1 MIKQIKLWYWKF
13 VVSSLK
19 DELEEIRFWMPALKG
34 ANKLEALKEHKRAI
48 KDLIKAQRQV
58 IKLSKEAL

>member
-1 MIKQIKLWYWKF
+1 MIKTIKLWYWRLM
-13 VVSSLK
+13 VIMCR